1 MDLNLIKLR
10 GNLSGESIA
19 ILGKVFDEST
29 HYGPLNAEDFR
40 AEHDTWISILDQLQ
54 AENYLCRDGNNYR
67 VTFFVLQ
74 LLPDNTDAKRLLGN
88 CQKIYE
94 SLRTHYKDKQS
105 RQSPK
110 LLSVLATE
118 LGISFH
124 ETVATIEYLADVSHL
139 WRGGQSIKYD
149 DPAVAYV
156 IPSESIVRPQSFDEI
171 LEIAAKQFTAPG
183 HFPTPPGL
191 QLTGDLSLLLPSSAM
206 SAEGKLAPDA
216 VILGF
221 LIRENADD
229 VVSCSMVAG
238 LDVDW
243 IATEAES
250 YSNKTRCRAYF
261 PRIQQALRNLVPD
274 SKIAASAI
282 LASELLRVNPGLEP
296 QLSAALNDIGW
307 TIKDGKLHEV
317 EASAAQKFFKRGAV
331 HDAYVELRR
340 IFQSAKSKLV
350 IVDPYVNES
359 LFETLKA
366 LTPTRMHVQILTA
379 KLPSDFGLERDKF
392 VAQHPQFRLEV
403 RKTKEF
409 HDRFLIADDT
419 AIYHIGA
426 SIKDA
431 GEKAFMFSSIEA
443 GQLVQAVR
451 TYIDTTWEAAQIC

>member
-1 MDLNLIKLR
+1 MDLDLFKLR
-10 GNLSGESIA
+10 GNLSEKSIA

-29 HYGPLNAEDFR
+29 HHGPLNAEDFR
-40 AEHDTWISILDQLQ
+40 ADHDTWISMLDQLQ

-67 VTFFVLQ
+67 VAFFVLQ
-74 LLPDNTDAKRLLGN
+74 LLPDNTDAKRLLDN

-94 SLRTHYKDKQS
+94 NLRTHYKDKQS

-118 LGISFH
+118 LGISFA

-156 IPSESIVRPQSFDEI
+156 IPSEAIVRPQSFDEI
-171 LEIAAKQFTAPG
+171 LESAAKQFTAPG
-183 HFPTPPGL
+183 HFPTPPSL
-191 QLTGDLSLLLPSSAM
+191 QLTGDLSALLPPSPM
-206 SAEGKLAPDA
+206 SAEGRLAPDA

-261 PRIQQALRNLVPD
+261 PRIQQALRNLVHN

-307 TIKDGKLHEV
+307 NIKDGKLHAV
-317 EASAAQKFFKRGAV
+317 EAPAAQRFFKKGAV

-350 IVDPYVNES
+350 IVDPYVDES

-366 LTPTRMHVQILTA
+366 LTPKGMRVQILTA
-379 KLPSDFGLERDKF
+379 KLPRDFGLERDKF
-392 VAQHPQFRLEV
+392 VAQHPQYSLEV
-403 RKTKEF
+403 RKTKDF
-409 HDRFLIADDT
+409 HDRFLSIDDA

-431 GEKAFMFSSIEA
+431 GEKAFMFSVIEA
-443 GQLVQAVR
+443 DQLVQAVKV
-451 TYIDTTWEAAQIC
+451 YINETWQSAQIF